1 MKPECVAMIGD
12 IDRLL
17 EEAGVDALIAYGT
30 AFEVPDILWLTG
42 FRSPDLV
49 TVLHNRGKE
58 TIVAAAFNTVDRI
71 KKEGSVKR
79 TYDLTALY
87 RSLMEKGVRASNNPE
102 IVYKALLG
110 EVLSGTIIGVPDH
123 LPASHL
129 IAIQNLGYKVKPVPD
144 LLMEGRATKTPREVK
159 LIKQA
164 GAATIS
170 AVSRVI
176 NIIKDADVGANGSL
190 LVKGNPLTVQD
201 IKHTLDHTL
210 LDYDAESAEDAI
222 VAVGKK
228 GFDWH
233 YLGKPGDKLKAG
245 VPIIMDVFPRLKR
258 EFYIADVTRTVVKGT
273 PEKRVREMF
282 DAVLGTIG
290 AVEDSMAEGATM
302 NEVNLACYNLL
313 KRNGFDSSYLNPSA
327 EEGMTHGLGHGIGLA
342 VHERPSMY
350 EEESLYKSGHVVAI
364 EPGVYLRKYGG
375 VRIENDYAVT
385 KRKPKRLTPGL
396 DDVIYL

>member
-1 MKPECVAMIGD
+1 MID
-12 IDRLL
+12 DLDRLL
-17 EEAGVDALIAYGT
+17 EDAGVDALIAFGN
-30 AFEVPDILWLTG
+30 AFEVPDIYWLTG
-42 FRSPDLV
+42 FRSPDTI
-49 TVLHNRGKE
+49 TVVHNRGE
-58 TIVAAAFNTVDRI
+58 GTIVAAALNTVERI
-71 KKEGSVKR
+71 KKEGFVKR
-79 TYDLTALY
+79 IYDMSELY
-87 RSLMEKGVRASNNPE
+87 RSLMKKGVRATNNPG
-102 IVYKALLG
+102 IVYEALLK
-110 EVLSGTIIGVPDH
+110 EVLSGEIIGVPDH

-129 IAIQNLGYKVKPVPD
+129 IAIQDLGYKVKPVPD
-144 LLMEGRATKTPREVK
+144 LLMEGRATKSPREVK

-176 NIIKDADVGANGSL
+176 DMIRDADIGPNSSL
-190 LVKGNPLTVQD
+190 LVNGNPLTVRD
-201 IKHTLDHTL
+201 IKSTLEHTL

-228 GFDWH
+228 SFDWH
-233 YLGKPGDKLKAG
+233 YLGKPRDELKAG

-258 EFYIADVTRTVVKGT
+258 EFYVADVTRTVVKGT

-282 DAVLGTIG
+282 DVVLGTIG

-302 NEVNLACYNLL
+302 NEVNLACYSLL

-342 VHERPSMY
+342 IHERPSMY
-350 EEESLYKSGHVVAI
+350 ERESLYKSGHVVAV

-375 VRIENDYAVT
+375 VRIENDYSVT

-396 DDVIYL
+396 DDVMYL

>member
-1 MKPECVAMIGD
+1 MID
-12 IDRLL
+12 DLDRLL
-17 EEAGVDALIAYGT
+17 EDADVDALIAFGT
-30 AFEVPDILWLTG
+30 AFEVPDIYWLTG
-42 FRSPDLV
+42 FRSPDTV
-49 TVLHNRGKE
+49 TVVHNRGEE
-58 TIVAAAFNTVDRI
+58 TIVAAALNTVERL
-71 KKEGSVKR
+71 KKEGFVKR
-79 TYDLTALY
+79 IYDMSELY
-87 RSLMEKGVRASNNPE
+87 RSLMKKGVRLTNNPE
-102 IVYKALLG
+102 IVYKSLLG
-110 EVLSGTIIGVPDH
+110 EIFSGKTIGVPDH

-144 LLMEGRATKTPREVK
+144 LLMEGRATKSPREVK

-170 AVSRVI
+170 AVSRI
-176 NIIKDADVGANGSL
+176 IDMIKDADIGPNGSL
-190 LVKGNPLTVQD
+190 LVKGNPLTVRD
-201 IKHTLDHTL
+201 VKLTLDHTL
-210 LDYDAESAEDAI
+210 MDYDAESAEDAI

-233 YLGKPGDKLKAG
+233 YLGKPGDELKAG

-258 EFYIADVTRTVVKGT
+258 EFYVADVTRTVVKGT

-302 NEVNLACYNLL
+302 NDVNLACYNLL
-313 KRNGFDSSYLNPSA
+313 KRNGFDSSYLNPHA

-342 VHERPSMY
+342 IHERPSMY
-350 EEESLYKSGHVVAI
+350 ERESLYKSGHVVAV

-375 VRIENDYAVT
+375 VRIENDYVVT
-385 KRKPKRLTPGL
+385 KRKPKRLTPSL
-396 DDVIYL
+396 DDVMYL

>member
-1 MKPECVAMIGD
+1 MIDDLDG
-12 IDRLL
+12 LL
-17 EEAGVDALIAYGT
+17 EQEGVDALIAYGT

-49 TVLHNRGKE
+49 TVVHNRGEE
-58 TIVAAAFNTVDRI
+58 TIVAAAFNTVERI
-71 KKEGSVKR
+71 EKEGSVKR
-79 TYDLTALY
+79 THDLTALF
-87 RSLMEKGVRASNNPE
+87 RSLMEKGVRASNSPE

-110 EVLSGTIIGVPDH
+110 EVLSGDIIGVPDH

-129 IAIQNLGYKVKPVPD
+129 IAIQKIGYKVKPVPD
-144 LLMEGRATKTPREVK
+144 LLMEGRATKSPREVK

-164 GAATIS
+164 GNATIS
-170 AVSRVI
+170 AVSKVTDMIR
-176 NIIKDADVGANGSL
+176 DADVGANGSL
-190 LVKGNPLTVQD
+190 LMNGTPLTVRD
-201 IKHTLDHTL
+201 IKNTLDHTL

-233 YLGKPGDKLKAG
+233 YLGKPSDELKAG

-258 EFYIADVTRTVVKGT
+258 EFYVADVTRTVVKGT

-282 DAVLGTIG
+282 DAVLATVG

-302 NEVNLACYNLL
+302 NEVNLACYDIL

-342 VHERPSMY
+342 IHERPTMN
-350 EEESLYKSGHVVAI
+350 EREALYKSGHVVAV

-385 KRKPKRLTPGL
+385 KKKPKRLTPGL
-396 DDVIYL
+396 DDVMYL

>member
-1 MKPECVAMIGD
+1 MESECVDMID
-12 IDRLL
+12 DLDRLL
-17 EEAGVDALIAYGT
+17 EDAGVDALIAFGS
-30 AFEVPDILWLTG
+30 AFEVPDIYWLTG
-42 FRSPDLV
+42 FRSPDTV
-49 TVLHNRGKE
+49 TVVHNRGEE
-58 TIVAAAFNTVDRI
+58 TIVAAAFNTVERI
-71 KKEGSVKR
+71 KKEGFVKR
-79 TYDLTALY
+79 IYDTSDLY
-87 RSLMEKGVRASNNPE
+87 RSLMKKGVRLTNNPG
-102 IVYKALLG
+102 IAYKALLSDIF
-110 EVLSGTIIGVPDH
+110 SGKTIGVPDH

-129 IAIQNLGYKVKPVPD
+129 IAIQDLGYKVKPVPD
-144 LLMEGRATKTPREVK
+144 LLMEGRATKSPREVK

-164 GAATIS
+164 GAATIT
-170 AVSRVI
+170 AVSR
-176 NIIKDADVGANGSL
+176 IIEMIKNADVGANGSL
-190 LVKGNPLTVQD
+190 LLKGKPLTVRD
-201 IKHTLDHTL
+201 IKLALDHTL
-210 LDYDAESAEDAI
+210 MDHDAESAEDAI

-233 YLGKPGDKLKAG
+233 YLGKPRDELKAG

-258 EFYIADVTRTVVKGT
+258 EFYVADVTRTVVKGT

-342 VHERPSMY
+342 IHERPSMY
-350 EEESLYKSGHVVAI
+350 EKETLYKSGHVVAV

-375 VRIENDYAVT
+375 VRIENDYIVT
-385 KRKPKRLTPGL
+385 KRRPKRLTPGL
-396 DDVIYL
+396 DDVMYL